1 MNSITIAMP
10 EMGNSL
16 FRKYMKSK
24 YVKSLER
31 EGAAVLWIDLANPEK
46 AACEAAKCSGLLLP
60 GGADVNPAIYGE
72 ERSEKCQ
79 APNAIRDGA
88 EPLML
93 KKFLE
98 TGKPVLG
105 ICRGVQLMNA
115 ALGGTIIQDIKE
127 EQKCRHSSFFSRA
140 RFEHLVTVKKD
151 SRLYEIFGT
160 EAVAVN
166 SMHHQAVN
174 KPGKDLVIT
183 AVSEDGFTEALEL
196 QSYGFCIGVQWHPEH
211 MSAKSEQQ
219 RKLFKAFV
227 NECKK

>member
-1 MNSITIAMP
+1 MP
-10 EMGNSL
+10 EMGNDL

-31 EGAAVLWIDLANPEK
+31 EGAGVLWIDLADPER
-46 AACEAAKCSGLLLP
+46 AAREAVKCSGLLLP

-72 ERSEKCQ
+72 EKSEKCGVSNC
-79 APNAIRDGA
+79 ARDSA

-93 KKFLE
+93 KNFLE

-115 ALGGTIIQDIKE
+115 ALGGTIIQDIKDK
-127 EQKCRHSSFFSRA
+127 QKCRHASFFSRA
-140 RFEHLVTVKKD
+140 RFEHSVTVKKG
-151 SRLYEIFGT
+151 SRLYEIFET

-174 KPGKDLVIT
+174 KPGNNLVIT
-183 AVSEDGFTEALEL
+183 AVSEDGFAEALEL
-196 QSYGFCIGVQWHPEH
+196 QNYGFCIGVQWHPEH
-211 MSAKSEQQ
+211 MSSKSEQQ

-227 NECKK
+227 NECKR